1 MSSFKKLWRVPA
13 LALVV
18 ALPLFA
24 ACADDEG
31 AGLGQGGDGIGS
43 ISGTVTNSATG
54 DPIAGALV
62 GTNPATTTAL
72 TDANGDYQIDNVPI
86 PTNPTTY
93 AVTAAADGFEARSET
108 ASLTTTTPTDVV
120 DIALDPAGPDAGG
133 QGDLN
138 VLVVRRTGEAVSG
151 ATVTV
156 SDPSGAPVANATTND
171 AGFALFDNLA
181 VGSYTVTATASLS
194 GIDFFASGG
203 TNIRGGET
211 SFLQLT
217 LGRDFDQSVFPNID
231 GDPVELTDAADI
243 RFVPV
248 PGQPDDDPLVDCNI
262 IRTQH
267 MFIAEV
273 VDDGLA
279 TAPNLVSGVKVQ
291 WDLNIST
298 QGICSIFFNEINIF
312 RCEDLIPGTTGSIV
326 DSDDPDLDPNT
337 ARTGLNPAFNVTQN
351 KAVTFTNDSDQVIA
365 FNNQNVTVGP
375 GQTWIII
382 TSPVEGVTDVIAAT
396 PDIPASDPDC
406 ANDGPDQCDKE
417 FAIKRWVNWDT
428 SVAELEWDGNGGDP
442 NLATDPP
449 AEFTFLEP
457 GQTLSNVLARS
468 EDVCTILLSQGVRP
482 AQLPGECVLSGN
494 AFLIYAEVDRLR
506 ADSPF
511 TLNLGV
517 IEAEILDDSPA
528 LEIFGEGVGNDG
540 PGVVFPDLIPN
551 VANRGLGTDPDCDL
565 NDAGNAFL
573 QCDDQYQVELGTGL
587 GSPVVDTSNPAFRDL
602 AQGEFFAPHNFGT
615 DAPGWVIFQMRLDP
629 TVFFCVDV
637 DLNNVCDP
645 GNVGSPDSFNTAYQQ
660 LLNEGTDNTNTIAIR
675 FLDEFGEICDDF
687 IFDKEW
693 VASRLRIIKTT
704 PDATVQ
710 TVDEAD
716 GGPDVEP
723 FDTPRP
729 VKTHTIQVG
738 QEFTYTITVIN
749 DGEVASE
756 NVRITD
762 TLPRF
767 GVQFDDDGADD
778 GEPTRREGHQAFA
791 YVTDRPTFDPVAVVY
806 AIDIDNDDPGDDV
819 DFCIRGDDATT
830 AGNSFVVPPQC
841 AAPDGSTPGAVLDA
855 GTVPSARAEAEDA
868 SADGDQ
874 VVWIQWFDLEIREN
888 IGGSIEGE
896 DTVEVTLTSDE
907 DLVDVDPTDPLVN
920 GYPALP
926 GTWCDIATVT
936 DGPDNLLGTG
946 TESLDADTLCHE
958 VREALLE
965 VVKTTEDAVVSG
977 GAAAVFRVD
986 VANNG
991 SAPLENAVIVDTL
1004 DQALFD
1010 ASQVEGG
1017 VFRVIVDEAFGG
1029 DTLLP
1034 DSRIFE
1040 VPLGTLD
1047 PTVGFVPAYTVEIT
1061 TPGSEGLFC
1070 NRVTA
1075 SGDTPVGT
1083 ISDSDIACVTTTVTI
1098 ELDVN
1103 NEDGFVDEAGAFQ
1116 SAKEQFVV
1124 GEGGDDA
1131 DSLAFVY
1138 RIEVINQSAF
1148 AATNV
1153 AIVDEVAPNTGAIE
1167 CRGLLATSPEGGGAN
1182 PNIGSVVGGDCSD
1195 SGFTWDIGTLNGG
1208 ESAVLFFRAE
1218 ALAAQND
1225 VGNRV
1230 NLTADQLS
1238 GTIVD
1243 EEPTTVTGT

>member
-31 AGLGQGGDGIGS
+31 AGLPQGGDGIGT

-93 AVTAAADGFEARSET
+93 AVTAVADGFDAKSET
-108 ASLTTTTPTDVV
+108 ASLTTTAPSDVV
-120 DIALDPAGPDAGG
+120 DIALDPGGAGTE
-133 QGDLN
+133 GDLN

-156 SDPSGAPVANATTND
+156 SDPAGAPVANMTTND

-203 TNIRGGET
+203 TNVRGGET

-231 GDPVELTDAADI
+231 GESVVLTDAADI

-273 VDDGLA
+273 VDDGSA

-312 RCEDLIPGTTGSIV
+312 RCEDLLPGTTGSVV

-449 AEFTFLEP
+449 AVFTDIEP
-457 GQTLSNVLARS
+457 GSTLSNVLARS
-468 EDVCTILLSQGVRP
+468 EDVCTILLLQGVQP

-494 AFLIYAEVDRLR
+494 SFLIYAEVDRLR

-517 IEAEILDDSPA
+517 IEAEILDDAPA

-551 VANRGLGTDPDCDL
+551 VANRGLGTDPECDL
-565 NDAGNAFL
+565 NAAGNGFL

-587 GSPVVDTSNPAFRDL
+587 GSPTVDTTNPAFRDL

-723 FDTPRP
+723 NDTPRP

-749 DGEVASE
+749 DGEVASQ

-806 AIDIDNDDPGDDV
+806 AIDTDNDEPGDEINI
-819 DFCIRGDDATT
+819 CIRGDDGSVDGNAYVEPVACVLEGATI
-830 AGNSFVVPPQC
+830 V
-841 AAPDGSTPGAVLDA
+841 DA
-855 GTVPSARAEAEDA
+855 GTVESARTAASEASGE
-868 SADGDQ
+868 GDQ

-888 IGGSIEGE
+888 IGGSVEGE

-907 DLVDVDPTDPLVN
+907 DLVDFDPLDDLVN
-920 GYPALP
+920 GYPELP

-936 DGPDNLLGTG
+936 DGPGNLDNSA

-977 GAAAVFRVD
+977 GAVATFRVEI
-986 VANNG
+986 ANNG
-991 SAPLENAVIVDTL
+991 SAPLENVVIVDTL

-1010 ASQVEGG
+1010 ASQVEGAMFT
-1017 VFRVIVDEAFGG
+1017 VTIDSAFG
-1029 DTLLP
+1029 DSVINPT
-1034 DSRIFE
+1034 SRIFE
-1040 VPLGTLD
+1040 VPIGTLD
-1047 PTVGFVPAYTVEIT
+1047 PTDGFVLAYTVEIT
-1061 TPGSEGLFC
+1061 TPGDEGLFC

-1098 ELDVN
+1098 ELDVS
-1103 NEDGFVDEAGAFQ
+1103 NEDGFIDEAGAFQ
-1116 SAKEQFVV
+1116 STKEQFLV

-1138 RIEVINQSAF
+1138 EVTVTNQSLF
-1148 AATNV
+1148 SATGV
-1153 AIVDEVAPNTGAIE
+1153 TIVDEVAPNTGAIE
-1167 CRGLLATSPEGGGAN
+1167 CRGILATGEGGGAN
-1182 PNIGSVVGGDCSD
+1182 PSVGSVVGGDCAPG
-1195 SGFTWDIGTLNGG
+1195 GFTWDIGTLDPGV
-1208 ESAVLFFRAE
+1208 EAVLLFRAE
-1218 ALAAQND
+1218 ALAPQND
-1225 VGNRV
+1225 VGNRAT
-1230 NLTADQLS
+1230 LTADQLT
-1238 GTIVD
+1238 GEIVD

>member
-1 MSSFKKLWRVPA
+1 MSFLRKFWRVPA

-31 AGLGQGGDGIGS
+31 AGIGQVGDGIGT

-54 DPIAGALV
+54 EPIAGALV

-72 TDANGDYQIDNVPI
+72 TDVNGDYQIDNVPI

-93 AVTAAADGFEARSET
+93 AVTAVADGFDAKSET
-108 ASLTTTTPTDVV
+108 ASLTTSAPTDVV
-120 DIALDPAGPDAGG
+120 DIALDPSGPGAET

-156 SDPSGAPVANATTND
+156 SDPTGAPVATMTTND

-181 VGSYTVTATASLS
+181 VGSYTVTATASIS

-203 TNIRGGET
+203 TNVRGGET

-231 GDPVELTDAADI
+231 GEPVELTDAADI

-279 TAPNLVSGVKVQ
+279 TSPNLVSGVKVQ

-298 QGICSIFFNEINIF
+298 QGICEIFLNQINIF
-312 RCEDLIPGTTGSIV
+312 RCEELLPGTTGSIV

-337 ARTGLNPAFNVTQN
+337 ARSGLNPAFNVTQN
-351 KAVTFTNDSDQVIA
+351 KAVTFTNDNDQVIA

-382 TSPVEGVTDVIAAT
+382 TSPVEGVSDVIAAT

-417 FAIKRWVNWDT
+417 FAIKRWVNWAT
-428 SVAELEWDGNGGDP
+428 SVAELEWDGQAGDP

-449 AEFTFLEP
+449 AEFTFIDD
-457 GQTLSNVLARS
+457 GATISNVLSRS
-468 EDVCTILLSQGVRP
+468 EEVCTEVILLGLQPSQV
-482 AQLPGECVLSGN
+482 PGECELEGN
-494 AFLIYAEVDRLR
+494 RFLIYAEVDRLR

-511 TLNLGV
+511 TLNVGV
-517 IEAEILDDSPA
+517 IEAEILDDAPA
-528 LEIFGEGVGNDG
+528 LEIFGEDPLNDG
-540 PGVVFPDLIPN
+540 PGALDGIQN
-551 VANRGLGTDPDCDL
+551 VANRGLGIDDDCDL
-565 NDAGNAFL
+565 NDALNGFL

-587 GSPVVDTSNPAFRDL
+587 GSPTVDTTDPLFRDL

-615 DAPGWVIFQMRLDP
+615 DAPGWVVFEMRLDP
-629 TVFFCVDV
+629 SIFFCVDV
-637 DLNNVCDP
+637 DLNNTCDP
-645 GNVGSPDSFNTAYQQ
+645 GNVGSPDSFSTAYQQ

-710 TVDEAD
+710 TVDELD

-729 VKTHTIQVG
+729 VKTHTVQVG
-738 QEFTYTITVIN
+738 QSFTYTITVIN
-749 DGEVASE
+749 DGEVASQ

-767 GVQFDDDGADD
+767 GVQFDDDGSDD

-791 YVTDRPTFDPVAVVY
+791 FVTDRPTFDPAAVVY
-806 AIDIDNDDPGDDV
+806 AIDIDNNDPGDDI
-819 DFCIRGDDATT
+819 DICIRGDDGSVT
-830 AGNSFVVPPQC
+830 GNAYVEPPQC
-841 AAPDGSTPGAVLDA
+841 FAPDGTEGGGIIDA
-855 GTVPSARAEAEDA
+855 GTVPSARAEAESA
-868 SADGDQ
+868 SGDGDQ
-874 VVWIQWFDLEIREN
+874 VVWIQWFDVEIREN
-888 IGGSIEGE
+888 IGGTIEGE
-896 DTVEVTLTSDE
+896 DTVEVELIADE
-907 DLVDVDPTDPLVN
+907 DLVDVDPLDALVN

-936 DGPDNLLGTG
+936 DGPDNLDGSA

-965 VVKTTEDAVVSG
+965 VIKTTEDAVITA
-977 GAAAVFRVD
+977 GAQAVFRVD
-986 VANNG
+986 IANNG
-991 SAPLENAVIVDTL
+991 SAALENVVIVDTL

-1017 VFRVIVDEAFGG
+1017 VFRVIVADQFGG

-1034 DSRIFE
+1034 TERIFE
-1040 VPLGTLD
+1040 VPIGTLD
-1047 PTVGFVPAYTVEIT
+1047 PTVGFVEAYTVEIT
-1061 TPGSEGLFC
+1061 SPLFEGLFC

-1098 ELDVN
+1098 ELDIS
-1103 NEDGFVDEAGAFQ
+1103 NEDGEITGTTFS
-1116 SAKEQFVV
+1116 SAKEQYNV
-1124 GEGGDDA
+1124 GESGD
-1131 DSLAFVY
+1131 AFVY
-1138 RIEVINQSAF
+1138 EIIITNQSAF
-1148 AATNV
+1148 AATGV
-1153 AIVDEVAPNTGAIE
+1153 TVVDEVAPNTGAIVCE
-1167 CRGLLATSPEGGGAN
+1167 GIRATDPAGGAN
-1182 PNIGSVVGGDCSD
+1182 PSTGTVVGGDCSD
-1195 SGFTWDIGTLNGG
+1195 SGFTWDIGTLDAG
-1208 ESAVLFFRAE
+1208 EAAFLYFTAE

-1230 NLTADQLS
+1230 RLTADQLA
-1238 GTIVD
+1238 GEIVD
-1243 EEPTTVTGT
+1243 EEPTTVTGS

>member
-1 MSSFKKLWRVPA
+1 MNFFKKFWRVPA

-31 AGLGQGGDGIGS
+31 AGLPQGGDGIGS
-43 ISGTVTNSATG
+43 ISGTVTNSANG

-93 AVTAAADGFEARSET
+93 AVTAVADGFDAKSET
-108 ASLTTTTPTDVV
+108 ASLTTTAPTDVV
-120 DIALDPAGPDAGG
+120 DIALDPSGPGAET

-138 VLVVRRTGEAVSG
+138 VLVVRRTGEAVEG

-156 SDPSGAPVANATTND
+156 SDPTGAPIANATTND

-181 VGSYTVTATASLS
+181 VGSYTVTATASIS

-203 TNIRGGET
+203 TNVRGGET

-273 VDDGLA
+273 VDDGSDP
-279 TAPNLVSGVKVQ
+279 TPNLVSGVKVQ

-312 RCEDLIPGTTGSIV
+312 RCEDLLPGTTGSVV

-351 KAVTFTNDSDQVIA
+351 KAVTFTNDNDQVIA
-365 FNNQNVTVGP
+365 FNGQNVTVGP

-406 ANDGPDQCDKE
+406 ANDGPEQCDKE
-417 FAIKRWVNWDT
+417 FGIKRWVNWAT
-428 SVAELEWDGNGGDP
+428 SVAELEWNGQGGDP

-449 AEFTFLEP
+449 AVFTFIDD
-457 GQTLSNVLARS
+457 GATISNVLARS
-468 EDVCTILLSQGVRP
+468 EEVCIILTLQGLQP
-482 AQLPGECVLSGN
+482 AQGAQDCELEGN
-494 AFLIYAEVDRLR
+494 RFLIYAEVDRLR

-517 IEAEILDDSPA
+517 IEAEILDDAPA
-528 LEIFGEGVGNDG
+528 LEIFGETPGVNDG
-540 PGVVFPDLIPN
+540 PGLGGFDFIQN
-551 VANRGLGTDPDCDL
+551 VANRGLGTDPECDL
-565 NDAGNAFL
+565 NEAGNAFL

-587 GSPVVDTSNPAFRDL
+587 GSPTLDTTDPAFRDL

-615 DAPGWVIFQMRLDP
+615 DAPGWVVFEMRLDP
-629 TVFFCVDV
+629 TIYFCVDV
-637 DLNNVCDP
+637 DLNNTCDP
-645 GNVGSPDSFNTAYQQ
+645 GNVGSADSFSTAYQQ

-687 IFDKEW
+687 TFDKEW

-716 GGPDVEP
+716 GGPNVEP
-723 FDTPRP
+723 NDTPRP

-738 QEFTYTITVIN
+738 QSFTYTITVIN

-767 GVQFDDDGADD
+767 GVQFDDDGSDD

-806 AIDIDNDDPGDDV
+806 AIDEDNDDPGDDV
-819 DFCIRGDDATT
+819 DFCVRGDDGSAT
-830 AGNSFVVPPQC
+830 GNAFVEPPQC
-841 AAPDGSTPGAVLDA
+841 ALPDGSTPTGVLDA
-855 GTVPSARAEAEDA
+855 GTVASARSEAQDL
-868 SADGDQ
+868 SADGHQ
-874 VVWIQWFDLEIREN
+874 VVWIQWFDVEIREN
-888 IGGSIEGE
+888 IGGTTEGE
-896 DTVEVTLTSDE
+896 DTVEVELIADE
-907 DLVDVDPTDPLVN
+907 DLVDVDPLNDLLN

-936 DGPDNLLGTG
+936 DGPGNLDNTA

-965 VVKTTEDAVVSG
+965 VVKTTEDAVITA
-977 GAAAVFRVD
+977 GALAVFRVD

-991 SAPLENAVIVDTL
+991 SAPLTNAVIVDTL

-1010 ASQVEGG
+1010 GSQVEGG
-1017 VFRVIVDEAFGG
+1017 VFRVIVADEFGG
-1029 DTLLP
+1029 DTLEP
-1034 DSRIFE
+1034 TSRIFE

-1047 PTVGFVPAYTVEIT
+1047 PTDGFVLAYTVEIT
-1061 TPGSEGLFC
+1061 TPLFEGLFC

-1075 SGDTPVGT
+1075 NGDTPIGT

-1098 ELDVN
+1098 ELDVS
-1103 NEDGFVDEAGAFQ
+1103 NEDGEIVGTAFS
-1116 SAKEQFVV
+1116 SAKEQFNV
-1124 GEGGDDA
+1124 GESGD
-1131 DSLAFVY
+1131 AFVY
-1138 RIEVINQSAF
+1138 EISVTNQSAF
-1148 AATNV
+1148 TATGV
-1153 AIVDEVAPNTGAIE
+1153 TVVDEVAPNTGAIVCE
-1167 CRGLLATSPEGGGAN
+1167 GIRATDPAGGAN

-1195 SGFTWDIGTLNGG
+1195 SGFTWNIGDLDAG
-1208 ESAVLFFRAE
+1208 EQAILYFTAE

-1230 NLTADQLS
+1230 RLTADQLA
-1238 GTIVD
+1238 GEIVD
-1243 EEPTTVTGT
+1243 EEPTTVTGG